1 MSGKKVFE
9 IDISSFEELQD
20 LIAEYFEIIR
30 VLLSREGVVIKR
42 VKMDIDTYKIIV
54 ETEEVEEDSEESTE
68 WDFEWI

>member
-20 LIAEYFEIIR
+20 LIVEYFEIIK
-30 VLLSREGVVIKR
+30 VLLSREGVDIKR
-42 VKMDIDTYKIIV
+42 IKMDIDTYKIIV
-54 ETEEVEEDSEESTE
+54 ETEEAEEDSEESTE

>member
-30 VLLSREGVVIKR
+30 VLLSREGVNIKR

-54 ETEEVEEDSEESTE
+54 ETEEAEEDSEESTE

>member
-20 LIAEYFEIIR
+20 LIVEYFEIIK
-30 VLLSREGVVIKR
+30 VLLSREGVDIKR
-42 VKMDIDTYKIIV
+42 VKMDIDSYKIIV
-54 ETEEVEEDSEESTE
+54 ETEEAEEDSEESTE